1 VYSSFSGTSF
11 TIHLTR
17 ESSNTTTATNY
28 ALEGDIRDEF
38 PAPVVNTSENGPFL
52 ELIRDRHTNIPKYIL
67 TKTHCG
73 GFCSDCGP
81 QWYIETPRS
90 FQNWCQTGRRAIKT
104 DRGFSTKLVS
114 YNASL
119 VKKAIHVIRH
129 PLDNIVARFHLM
141 YTRFKEEKPNAAWLA
156 RYPYNSTGF
165 TKWCADQDR
174 MFDLSQ
180 HYLIDQA
187 LADTFAA
194 VPCYQEFFRYVQWH
208 NLAFTV
214 TRDMGIPTLIIYYD
228 DYSEDLELAKKR
240 LLTFLELPKVGEGI
254 AFSHGKEYSDY
265 YSPKQR
271 AAVRDLVKEQS
282 TAETW
287 HYLKIYNFS

>member
-1 VYSSFSGTSF
+1 LFFSGTSF

-28 ALEGDIRDEF
+28 ALEGDIKDQF
-38 PAPVVNTSENGPFL
+38 PPPVINTSENGPFL

-73 GFCSDCGP
+73 GFCSDCPP

-90 FQNWCQTGRRAIKT
+90 FQTQCQTGRRAIKT
-104 DRGFSTKLVS
+104 DRGFRTKLVT

-141 YTRFKEEKPNAAWLA
+141 YKRFEEEKPDPAWLA
-156 RYPYNSTGF
+156 KYPYNSIGF
-165 TKWCADQDR
+165 NKWCADQDK
-174 MFDLSQ
+174 MFHLSQ
-180 HYLIDQA
+180 YRWVDQT
-187 LADTFAA
+187 LADTFAS
-194 VPCYQEFFRYVQWH
+194 VPCHQEFFRYVQWH

-214 TRDMGIPTLIIYYD
+214 SRDMGLPTLIIYYH
-228 DYSEDLELAKKR
+228 DYSEDLETATKR
-240 LLTFLELPKVGEGI
+240 LLAFLELPRVSEGI
-254 AFSHGKEYSDY
+254 EFSHGKEYRDY
-265 YSPKQR
+265 YSAEQR
-271 AAVRDLVKEQS
+271 AAVKAMIKEQS

-287 HYLKIYNFS
+287 HYLKAYDFS